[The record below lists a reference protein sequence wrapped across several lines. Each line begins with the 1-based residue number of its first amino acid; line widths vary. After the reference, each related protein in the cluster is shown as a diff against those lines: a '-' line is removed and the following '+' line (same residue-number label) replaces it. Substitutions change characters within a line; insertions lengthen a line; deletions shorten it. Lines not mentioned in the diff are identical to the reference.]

1 MSRKPRLI
9 IVAGPNGSG
18 KTTITEQ
25 GLAHEWFDGCHY
37 INPDLIAEH
46 DFSGW
51 NDPKSILQA
60 AQKATELR
68 YQLLEQK
75 QSIAFETVFST
86 TEKLDFIRKAKENG
100 YFIRVFFICTRSP
113 VINASR
119 IAQRVLEGGHEVP
132 INKIISRYQ
141 KSILNAFEAAGLVD
155 RFYLY
160 DNSYDGEIPQLIAR
174 FASGDLAKR
183 YMNSVP
189 AWAQDFFD
197 IEG

>member
-1 MSRKPRLI
+1 MSCKPRLI

-51 NDPKSILQA
+51 NDPNSILQA

-174 FASGDLAKR
+174 FANGDLAKR